1 MQRRSFLSGS
11 MAAAAG
17 GLAATRSRADEALPP
32 VRPVTRGPKFH
43 WFGYYDK
50 LQFDAGDRY
59 LLGMQVDFEH
69 RSPRAEDRVRVG
81 MVDLKDGDRWTDLGS
96 SVAWGWQQGCMLQWI
111 PARQDEVIWN
121 DRADGQFVS
130 HILNVKSGKRRTL
143 PMPVYAL
150 SPDGKWAITTDFA
163 RLNDTRP
170 GYGYAG
176 IPDPNR
182 AVKIPADT
190 GIWRMDLDSGKCT
203 QIVSLAEAA
212 AVPNLNKDVEGA
224 KHWFNHLL
232 VNTDGSRICFLHRWR
247 DGIGQKKAFSTR
259 FFTANPDGS
268 DLFVIDPYGGTSHFI
283 WRDAGHIMAWAT
295 HPSHGEKFY
304 LYKDRTDQVQVVA
317 PDVMTVNGHN
327 TYLPPDGQWVLCDTY
342 PDKSRNQN
350 PYLYHLASGRRVWLG
365 HFHSPKEYTGE
376 WRCDTHPRS
385 SRGGKLV
392 CIDSPHGGNGRQM
405 YLIDI
410 SAIV

>member
-1 MQRRSFLSGS
+1 MQRRAILSGLMS
-11 MAAAAG
+11 AAAG
-17 GLAATRSRADEALPP
+17 GFAAPRLHADDALPP
-32 VRPVTRGPKFH
+32 VRPVTKGPKFH

-50 LQFDAGDRY
+50 LQFDATDRY

-69 RSPRAEDRVRVG
+69 RSPRPDDHIRVG
-81 MVDLKDGDRWTDLGS
+81 MVDLKDGDRWTELGATR
-96 SVAWGWQQGCMLQWI
+96 AWSWQQGCMLQWI
-111 PARQDEVIWN
+111 PARPDEVIWN

-130 HILNVKSGKRRTL
+130 HVVNVRSGKRRTL

-150 SPDGKWAITTDFA
+150 SPDGTWAITTDFA

-182 AVKIPADT
+182 AAKIPGDT
-190 GIWRMDLDSGKCT
+190 GIWRMDLQSGKCM
-203 QIVSLAEAA
+203 QIVSLAQAA
-212 AVPNLNKDVEGA
+212 AVPNINTDVEGA

-247 DGIGQKKAFSTR
+247 DGMGQKKAFSTR

-268 DLFVIDPYGGTSHFI
+268 DLYVIDPYGGTSHFI
-283 WRDAGHIMAWAT
+283 WRDPTHIMAWAT
-295 HPSHGEKFY
+295 HPSRGDKFY

-327 TYLPPDGQWVLCDTY
+327 TYLPPDGHWVLCDTY

-350 PYLYHLASGRRVWLG
+350 PYLYHLATGRRVWLG
-365 HFHSPKEYTGE
+365 HFQSPKEYTGE
-376 WRCDTHPRS
+376 WRCDTHPRA
-385 SRGGKLV
+385 SRGGRLV
-392 CIDSPHGGNGRQM
+392 CVDSPHGGNGRQM